1 MTTTTRSQALFDN
14 YNPAGRNRLM
24 THQVPVR
31 DVMREFGEDYGC
43 RVFTGSN
50 MERRIS
56 GQSYDKLQQTIKY
69 GTKLDDDIAD
79 EIAEAMKEWAIENGC
94 THYCHWFQ
102 PLTGATAEKHDSF
115 LNFGRGGGVIAE
127 FTGESLIRGE
137 PDASSFP
144 SGGIRDTFEARG
156 YTAWDPTSPAFIT
169 LNGGEATLCIPTCF
183 VSWTGESL
191 DQKTPLLRSIEAL
204 NTHAMRIVRM
214 FGSDE
219 GVHRVASTLGCEQE
233 YFLVDEELWSMR
245 PDLML
250 CGRTIIGAD
259 SPKGHQL
266 DDHYFGS
273 IPSRVQAFMGDV
285 EERLYMLGIPA
296 KTRHNEVAPAQ
307 FELAPLFESTNVACD
322 HQMLTM
328 SVLKK
333 VAREHGLVCLLHE
346 KPFAGVNGSGK
357 HNNWSLSTDKGRNLL
372 SPKKTMHENLEFLTI
387 VAAVVRAIDLHA
399 DMLRASIANAA
410 NDLRLG
416 ANEAPPAIISIFAG
430 HMLQTMID
438 ELKSGNAIDR
448 AEGSTLHLGPDS
460 MPAIER
466 HSGDRNRTSPFAFT
480 GNKFEF
486 RAVGSQASVAWPNTV
501 LNTIIAESLDHIA
514 TRFEEAIDSEMD
526 MAARDEVF
534 CTVLA
539 ELMEAHDR
547 VVFNG
552 DNYSADWKKEAKRRG
567 MPNLV
572 STADALP
579 AFSTNKAQVLFEAY
593 GVMSADE
600 LQARVDV
607 LHENYSSVLGIEAR
621 TMVNM
626 ANTLIMPAAARYQS
640 ELADAVGSAM
650 KAGVESEALQSR
662 LAQLVERTN
671 ELHAGCMAIEEASAK
686 CASIKSDEKRT
697 KAVRTKLIPAME
709 QTRAACDAIEAIV
722 PDDLWPLPSYTDL
735 MFSSLV

>member
-1 MTTTTRSQALFDN
+1 MT
-14 YNPAGRNRLM
+14 NPPA
-24 THQVPVR
+24 VR
-31 DVMREFGEDYGC
+31 DVMREFGDDYGS
-43 RVFTGSN
+43 RVFSGN
-50 MERRIS
+50 NIRRRIS
-56 GQSYDKLQQTIKY
+56 PNSYEKLEQTIKF

-79 EIAEAMKEWAIENGC
+79 EIAAAMKEWAIESGC

-115 LNFGRGGGVIAE
+115 LDFDGKGGVLAE
-127 FTGESLIRGE
+127 FTGASLIRGE

-191 DQKTPLLRSIEAL
+191 DQKTPLLRSVEAL
-204 NTHAMRIVRM
+204 NTHAMRLLKV
-214 FGSDE
+214 FGSGD

-233 YFLVDEELWSMR
+233 YFLVDEELWSLR

-250 CGRTIIGAD
+250 CGRTIMGAD

-285 EERLYMLGIPA
+285 EERLYRLGIPA

-328 SVLKK
+328 SVLRK

-357 HNNWSLSTDKGRNLL
+357 HNNWSLSTDSGRNLL
-372 SPKKTMHENLEFLTI
+372 SPKRTVHENLEFLTI
-387 VAAVVRAIDLHA
+387 VTAVVRAIDLHA

-416 ANEAPPAIISIFAG
+416 ANEAPPAILSIFAG

-438 ELKSGNAIDR
+438 ELKSGASIDR
-448 AEGSTLHLGPDS
+448 AEGSTLSLGPS
-460 MPAIER
+460 AMPVIELDA
-466 HSGDRNRTSPFAFT
+466 GDRNRTSPFAFT

-514 TRFEEAIDSEMD
+514 TRFEESVEDGMD
-526 MAARDEVF
+526 EAARDEV
-534 CTVLA
+534 VRGILA
-539 ELMEAHDR
+539 EIMESHDR

-552 DNYSADWKKEAKRRG
+552 DNYSDEWKDEAARRG

-579 AFSTNKAQVLFEAY
+579 AFSTDKAKALFDAY
-593 GVMSADE
+593 GVMSVNE
-600 LQARVDV
+600 LEARVDV
-607 LHENYSSVLGIEAR
+607 LHENYYSVLAIEAR
-621 TMVNM
+621 TMLNM
-626 ANTLIMPAAARYQS
+626 VDTLVIPAAARYQT
-640 ELADAVGSAM
+640 ELADTVAGTQA
-650 KAGVESEALQSR
+650 AGVDSKAIKSR
-662 LAQLVERTN
+662 LTSLVEQTN
-671 ELHAGCMAIEEASAK
+671 ELQSSA
-686 CASIKSDEKRT
+686 D
-697 KAVRTKLIPAME
+697 AVRAAMVRCEELESDQHARTQAIHDDLLPAME
-709 QTRAACDAIEAIV
+709 STRSACDGIEGLV
-722 PDDLWPLPSYTDL
+722 SSDLWPLPSYTDL
-735 MFSSLV
+735 LFSSLV